1 MGTAQI
7 VARPRTLSVGE
18 VEQLDPYAFFAVL
31 GKRVIHPG
39 GRAATDELIRRADF
53 RADQWVL
60 DVGCGVGTTAIRI
73 ARGFG
78 ASVAAVDIAPLM
90 LERAADNVKR
100 AGLSEKVA
108 VEHGDICNLRFTA
121 GSFDRV
127 VAEAVTMFVDRSRAA
142 RELVRVCKPGGRVL
156 ATEFYWRKPPTPEAR
171 QLFLGEVCP
180 GLQFDSL
187 EDWVRLYTDAGLAD
201 VQVETGPFNMMTPAG
216 FLQDEGLLNSAAV
229 MGRAVSRLSYMRKM
243 AWLMPRVARAVPYL
257 GFILVSG
264 TKPPAGA
271 EPQA

>member
-1 MGTAQI
+1 MGAAQI
-7 VARPRTLSVGE
+7 VARPRTLTGAE

-53 RADQWVL
+53 RADQRVL

-78 ASVAAVDIAPLM
+78 ASVTAVDIAPLM
-90 LERAADNVKR
+90 LERAATNVDR
-100 AGLSEKVA
+100 AGLRERIA
-108 VEHGDICNLRFTA
+108 VEDGDICALRFADGT
-121 GSFDRV
+121 FDRV
-127 VAEAVTMFVDRSRAA
+127 VAEAVTMFVDRPRAA
-142 RELVRVCKPGGRVL
+142 GELVRVCKPGGRVL

-187 EDWVRLYTDAGLAD
+187 EDWVQLYTAAGLTD
-201 VQVETGPFNMMTPAG
+201 VRVETGPFHMMTPAG
-216 FLQDEGLLNSAAV
+216 FLHDEGLMNSMAV
-229 MGRAVSRLSYMRKM
+229 MGRAIFGPAYARKKM

-264 TKPPAGA
+264 TRPVTVA
-271 EPQA
+271 EA

>member
-78 ASVAAVDIAPLM
+78 ASVAAVDIDPLM

>member
-1 MGTAQI
+1 VGTTAI
-7 VARPRTLSVGE
+7 
-18 VEQLDPYAFFAVL
+18 
-31 GKRVIHPG
+31 
-39 GRAATDELIRRADF
+39 
-53 RADQWVL
+53 
-60 DVGCGVGTTAIRI
+60 TTAIRI
-73 ARGFG
+73 ARDFR
-78 ASVAAVDIAPLM
+78 ANVTAVDIAPLM

-171 QLFLGEVCP
+171 HLFLGEVCP

-216 FLQDEGLLNSAAV
+216 FLHDEGLLNSAAV